1 MGRWKIAVI
10 DDEPDVFAV
19 VEMTLDGVQICGQ
32 DVELI
37 HAPSAADGLAL
48 FKAEEDIALAF
59 VDVVMESDT
68 AGLDLVRT
76 LRRELYL
83 WRPRLIML
91 TGQQVLAPE
100 RETVLSYDLDGYL
113 DKPTVTDSRLFTA
126 AYAGIRAYDMI
137 CRLDSA
143 RREVTMAV
151 NQLMNAQSGPIASDV
166 MARVVDSLSRAGT
179 ALKPAAE

>member
-1 MGRWKIAVI
+1 MTHWKIAVI
-10 DDEPDVFAV
+10 DDEPDVFTV
-19 VEMTLDGVQICGQ
+19 VEMTLAGVKVCGRE
-32 DVELI
+32 VELI
-37 HAPSAADGLAL
+37 RAPSAADGLEL
-48 FKAEEDIALAF
+48 FKTEDDIALAF
-59 VDVVMESDT
+59 IDVVMESDT

-137 CRLDSA
+137 CRLDAA
-143 RREVTMAV
+143 RREVTQAV
-151 NQLMNAQSGPIASDV
+151 NELMNAQAGPIEPQV
-166 MARVVDSLSRAGT
+166 MSHVVESLSRAGT
-179 ALKPAAE
+179 VLRAAAE